1 MLSTPKI
8 QGMKTTLLTL
18 LFLSCFLTPRL
29 FAQPAGRENFDA
41 GWKFH
46 LGDIPHAE
54 VSNFNDQKWRN
65 LNLPHDWSIEGS
77 FRPDNPSGHQ
87 GGLLPGGI
95 GWYRKKFIL
104 DNVTDIKEFIVLDG
118 AYKNST
124 VYINGHPLGTRP
136 YGYATFQYDM
146 TPFIQEGENVVAVK
160 VDNSKQPD
168 SRWYTGAGIYRHVW
182 LVTTSPVYV
191 SQWGTFVT
199 TPKITSREATVDIA
213 TTIANDTKELVNLR
227 IVSSIVDNTGKE
239 VAVQTQSGKAKP
251 DSKLV
256 LNTTLKVTSPNLW
269 DVENPNRYKLVT
281 SIYQGKIL
289 KDRYNTN
296 FGIRTLAFRADSGF
310 FLNGKNT
317 KILGVCNHHDLG
329 SLGSA
334 LNDRALQRQLELLKT
349 MGCNAIRCS
358 HNLMA
363 PELLELCDKM
373 GFLVMDE
380 TFDCWYIG
388 KDAAPFGFQ
397 NYFKDW
403 HEREITDM
411 VLRDRNHPSVILWS
425 IGNEIKEQWFPGS
438 TTGGDIARELVGL
451 IKKYDK
457 TRFTTSAFNFS
468 REAEKKGMTAAVDV
482 VGFNYTIDAYD
493 EFKKNHPDWLY
504 IASETTSQFDSRGV
518 YHFTLDSLT
527 KTFKDCQTSAFDD
540 AGGGT
545 THEEAWQAVKERPS
559 MSGMFI
565 WTGFDYM
572 GEPAPYE
579 KQAVS
584 SYFGIFDL
592 CGFPKDAFYF
602 YKSQWTKEPMVHLLP
617 HWNWKTGE
625 PIDVVAYT
633 NCDEVRLY
641 LNDKPLED
649 RNFSSTK
656 KLSLRWKVPFTKGI
670 LRAEGYINGK
680 LVAKDVVKTAADP
693 VKMELSADRSAIHAD
708 GTDLSYITVKI
719 TDELGTLVPEADNL
733 VHFEIEGEGKIV
745 GVGNG
750 NAMSLEPAKGNE
762 RRAFS
767 GMCQAIIQSSGKK
780 GNVTLKATSL
790 GLADEKITL
799 SCQ

>member
-1 MLSTPKI
+1 MKI
-8 QGMKTTLLTL
+8 ISF
-18 LFLSCFLTPRL
+18 LFILVCCLINTRGS
-29 FAQPAGRENFDA
+29 AQSDGRENFDA
-41 GWKFH
+41 NWKFH
-46 LGDIPHAE
+46 LGHVPHAE
-54 VSNFNDQKWRN
+54 QSSFDDQKWRN

-95 GWYRKKFIL
+95 GWYRKSFSL
-104 DNVTDIKEFIVLDG
+104 SGIKEKKYFIVIDG

-146 TPFIQEGENVVAVK
+146 TPYIQDGENVLAVK

-182 LVTTSPVYV
+182 LVTTSSVYV

-199 TPKITSREATVDIA
+199 TPKVSSKEAIVNVV
-213 TTIANDTKELVNLR
+213 TTIANDTKELTSLK
-227 IVSSIVDNTGKE
+227 IVSSIIDNTGKE
-239 VAVQTQSGKAKP
+239 VASQSQSGKATP
-251 DSKLV
+251 DSKLE
-256 LNTTLKVTSPNLW
+256 LNTTIKITTPKLW
-269 DVENPNRYKLVT
+269 DVENPNLYKLVT
-281 SIYQGKIL
+281 SVYQGKVL
-289 KDRYNTN
+289 KDTYTTD
-296 FGIRTLAFRADSGF
+296 FGLRTLVFRADSGF

-329 SLGSA
+329 GLGA
-334 LNDRALQRQLELLKT
+334 AINDRAIQRQLELLKS

-380 TFDCWYIG
+380 TFDSWYIG

-397 NYFKDW
+397 NYFKEW

-438 TTGGDIARELVGL
+438 TNGGEIARELVS
-451 IKKYDK
+451 IVKKNDP
-457 TRFTTSAFNFS
+457 TRYTTSAFNFI
-468 REAEKKGMTAAVDV
+468 RDAEKKGMTAAVGV
-482 VGFNYTIDAYD
+482 VGFNYSIDAYD
-493 EFKKNHPDWLY
+493 EIKQKHPDWFY

-518 YHFTLDSLT
+518 YHFTLDTLV
-527 KTFKDCQTSAFDD
+527 KTFPDCQTSAFDD

-545 THEEAWQAVKERPS
+545 THEEAWLAVKERPY
-559 MSGMFI
+559 MSGMYI

-579 KQAVS
+579 KLAVS

-602 YKSQWTKEPMVHLLP
+602 YQSQWKKDPMVHLLP
-617 HWNWKTGE
+617 HWNWKEGQI
-625 PIDVVAYT
+625 IDVVVYT
-633 NCDEVRLY
+633 NCDEVKLF
-641 LNDKPLED
+641 LNSQPLETK
-649 RNFSSTK
+649 NFLTTK
-656 KLSLRWKVPFTKGI
+656 KLSLRWKVPFTPGTLK
-670 LRAEGYINGK
+670 AEGYKNGK
-680 LVAKDVVKTAADP
+680 LVATDIIKTAEEAS
-693 VKMELSADRSAIHAD
+693 KIELKADRPIIQAD
-708 GTDLSYITVKI
+708 GKDLSYITVKI
-719 TDELGTLVPEADNL
+719 TDEKGTLYPNADNL
-733 VHFEIEGEGKIV
+733 VHFEISGEGKIV
-745 GVGNG
+745 GVANG
-750 NAMSLEPAKGNE
+750 NAMSLEPAKGTE

-767 GMCQAIIQSSGKK
+767 GMCQVIIQSTGKK
-780 GNVTLKATSL
+780 GNILLKATSL
-790 GLADEKITL
+790 GLAEMKLIVNAN
-799 SCQ
+799 

>member
-1 MLSTPKI
+1 
-8 QGMKTTLLTL
+8 MKTTLSILI
-18 LFLSCFLTPRL
+18 FICCFATSRL
-29 FAQPAGRENFDA
+29 WAQSSGRENFDA

-46 LGDIPHAE
+46 LGDLPHAE
-54 VSNFNDQKWRN
+54 QPAFNDQKWRE

-95 GWYRKKFIL
+95 GWYRKKFE
-104 DNVTDIKEFIVLDG
+104 VVEVSGKKYFIVIDG

-124 VYINGHPLGTRP
+124 VYINGYPLGTRP

-146 TPFIQEGENVVAVK
+146 TPHIQKGENVIAVK

-168 SRWYTGAGIYRHVW
+168 SRWYTGAGLYRHVW

-199 TPKITSREATVDIA
+199 TPKVSTKEAIVNVVTS
-213 TTIANDTKELVNLR
+213 IANDTKATTNLKV
-227 IVSSIVDNTGKE
+227 ISSIVNSSGVE
-239 VAVQTQSGKAKP
+239 VTSLTQSGKAVP
-251 DSKLV
+251 DGKLT
-256 LNTTLKVTSPNLW
+256 LNTNLKVPAPKLW
-269 DVENPNRYKLVT
+269 DVEHPNLYKLVT
-281 SIYQGKIL
+281 KIFEGKEL
-289 KDRYNTN
+289 KDTYTTP
-296 FGIRTLAFRADSGF
+296 FGIRTIAFRADSGF
-310 FLNGKNT
+310 FLNGKNV

-329 SLGSA
+329 SLGA
-334 LNDRALQRQLELLKT
+334 AINDRALERQLELLKS
-349 MGCNAIRCS
+349 MGCNGVRCS

-363 PELLELCDKM
+363 PELFELCDKM

-380 TFDCWYIG
+380 TFDSWYIG
-388 KDAAPFGFQ
+388 KDAAPYGFQ

-438 TTGGDIARELVGL
+438 TNGGELARELVAT
-451 IKKYDK
+451 IKKYDP

-482 VGFNYTIDAYD
+482 MGFNYTIDGYD
-493 EFKKNHPDWLY
+493 EFKKNHPEWLY

-518 YHFTLDSLT
+518 YHFTVDSLG
-527 KTFKDCQTSAFDD
+527 KTSKDCQTSAFDD
-540 AGGGT
+540 ADGGT
-545 THEEAWQAVKERPS
+545 TSEEAWLAVKDRPY
-559 MSGMFI
+559 MSGMYI

-592 CGFPKDAFYF
+592 CGFPKDSYYF
-602 YKSQWTKEPMVHLLP
+602 YKSQWKKEPIVHLLP
-617 HWNWKTGE
+617 HWNWKDGQMVN
-625 PIDVVAYT
+625 VVAYT
-633 NCDEVRLY
+633 NCDEVKLF
-641 LNDKPLED
+641 LNDKEQETKD
-649 RNFSSTK
+649 YTNTK

-670 LRAEGYINGK
+670 LRAEGYKNGK
-680 LVAKDVVKTAADP
+680 LVASDLVKTAGDAA
-693 VKMELSADRSAIHAD
+693 KLGLSADRNTIHAD
-708 GTDLSYITVKI
+708 GTDLSFITVKI
-719 TDELGTLVPEADNL
+719 TDETGTMVPEADNL

-750 NAMSLEPAKGNE
+750 NAMSQEPAKGME

-767 GMCQAIIQSSGKK
+767 GMCQVIIQSSGKK
-780 GNVTLKATSL
+780 GSITLKASSL
-790 GLADEKITL
+790 ALSDEKITI
-799 SCQ
+799 SCN